1 VPAVSA
7 APGWNS
13 GGADIHG
20 KAAFTVLGSGSRGNC
35 SVLDA
40 GGEALLIDAGFSCR
54 EMVRRLGQVG
64 VDPSAIKA
72 VVVTHEHTDH
82 VRGLRVFARKYAP
95 TIYLTPGTH
104 QALGSELAGVDAEIR
119 TMVPGNV
126 FNVGPFDVLPFPVSH
141 DAAQPVG
148 LSVSAA
154 GRVLGYATDLGQM
167 DPEAGEVL
175 KNSDILVLES
185 NHDLEM
191 LKKGPYPWFLKQR
204 ILSGKGHLSND
215 ALAHYLAENGGR
227 PPRELF
233 LAHISQENNE
243 RELASFCSRQALHRI
258 GAATGVRMT
267 WQDRPS
273 DTVELF

>member
-1 VPAVSA
+1 
-7 APGWNS
+7 
-13 GGADIHG
+13 
-20 KAAFTVLGSGSRGNC
+20 
-35 SVLDA
+35 
-40 GGEALLIDAGFSCR
+40 
-54 EMVRRLGQVG
+54 
-64 VDPSAIKA
+64 
-72 VVVTHEHTDH
+72 
-82 VRGLRVFARKYAP
+82 
-95 TIYLTPGTH
+95 
-104 QALGSELAGVDAEIR
+104 
-119 TMVPGNV
+119 MVPGIV

-148 LSVSAA
+148 LSVSTA